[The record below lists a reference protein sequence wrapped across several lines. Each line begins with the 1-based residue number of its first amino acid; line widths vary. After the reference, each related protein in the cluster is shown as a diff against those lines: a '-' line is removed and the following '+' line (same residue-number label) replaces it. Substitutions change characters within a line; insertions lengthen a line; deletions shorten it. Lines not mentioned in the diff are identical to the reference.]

1 MLASKNVQPSIT
13 TREGGYHWLTV
24 LAGELYVRLRDARE
38 ITEGLWP
45 KTLVLGTRQ
54 GESAAVPRPYS

>member
-13 TREGGYHWLTV
+13 TREGGYHWLNI
-24 LAGELYVRLRDARE
+24 LAGELYVRLRDARD

-45 KTLVLGTRQ
+45 KTITLTTRQ
-54 GESAAVPRPYS
+54 GES